1 MWDEQVPQLVT
12 LTNWAASSSLPPW
25 EQKWK
30 ANRGEDVTIKVSK
43 VRGKRKNLPKRK
55 PGPWGK
61 GIGGADE
68 ASEKNLKIVKISIS
82 DNVLCADVVT
92 SICSIVFLFNAL
104 TKGIRVKRVFLVV
117 SPSARI
123 DCQRD
128 DLWAHRKLSSPRYC
142 VTLHCYLVPL
152 CLASI
157 RSQTKAFCVPGITL
171 FVEASLL

>member
-30 ANRGEDVTIKVSK
+30 ANRGEDVIIKVSK
-43 VRGKRKNLPKRK
+43 VRGKRKNLTKRK
-55 PGPWGK
+55 PGSWGK
-61 GIGGADE
+61 GIGGADD
-68 ASEKNLKIVKISIS
+68 ASEKNLKIVKIGIS
-82 DNVLCADVVT
+82 DNVYAAMLFYKMLSREQSESKESFWLFHHQRV
-92 SICSIVFLFNAL
+92 SIVSGTTCELTANFL
-104 TKGIRVKRVFLVV
+104 
-117 SPSARI
+117 P
-123 DCQRD
+123 
-128 DLWAHRKLSSPRYC
+128 PRYC

-157 RSQTKAFCVPGITL
+157 RSQTKAFCVPGMTL